1 MVMGTNYYIRN
12 RNGIKEELIHIGKR
26 SNDEFLWAI
35 EKEELLKIFKETPGL
50 VIINDNY
57 KEKWD
62 KLKDHLIFN
71 RDAPFQVFKGYYQSL
86 LDFMDILEGD

>member
-1 MVMGTNYYIRN
+1 MDDKTWEWFKKLAEEVARQ
-12 RNGIKEELIHIGKR
+12 KEEAYIQGRIDGF
-26 SNDEFLWAI
+26 DAAI
-35 EKEELLKIFKETPGL
+35 ETCGL
-50 VIINDNY
+50 DKNDNY

-71 RDAPFQVFKGYYQSL
+71 HDAPFQVFKGYYQSL